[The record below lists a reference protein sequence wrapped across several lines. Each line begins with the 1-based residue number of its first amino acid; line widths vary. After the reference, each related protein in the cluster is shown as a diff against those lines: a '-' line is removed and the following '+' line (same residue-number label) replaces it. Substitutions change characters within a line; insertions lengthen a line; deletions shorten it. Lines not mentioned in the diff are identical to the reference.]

1 MHPETALSIA
11 HDRHAPDRRTAAAI
25 SRIRGDRDHFSIRRR
40 IGQRLIHLGQRLI
53 ADPAA
58 HLPKGSSRVSL

>member
-11 HDRHAPDRRTAAAI
+11 QDRHAPDRRTAADI

-40 IGQRLIHLGQRLI
+40 IGQRLIQVWC
-53 ADPAA
+53 A
-58 HLPKGSSRVSL
+58 